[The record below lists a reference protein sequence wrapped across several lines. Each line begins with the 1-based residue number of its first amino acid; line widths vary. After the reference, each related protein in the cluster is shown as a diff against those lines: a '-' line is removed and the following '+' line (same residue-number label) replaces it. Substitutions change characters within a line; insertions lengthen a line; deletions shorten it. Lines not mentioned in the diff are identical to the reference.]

1 MNPLHTA
8 LAPKP
13 ALDTS
18 RKPVEP
24 AARLDRD
31 THSKDQE
38 RFGDIL
44 RQQEQRAAERKRTA
58 ERAQPNAEAPRNSA
72 KANQAETPASPDVR
86 NDAANAAQTA
96 PDADGAPHTGTAMDS
111 RKSSGAAEPSGDDA
125 GRDIERAFGEAA
137 TPPPPKPAPDA
148 PALSLLNARLSREA
162 MGGQTA
168 AAPAASLAAMTAQA
182 SALNGPG
189 GAQGAAQIANLAQAS
204 AAQQMQGSA
213 ANTAP
218 AATPADPLVS
228 AASFSTRRTEGAA
241 LQSSVQTTAASQ
253 GAATAAATGAQATAA
268 FGADT
273 SLQNTAKPLDGA
285 ARGQSNLPPST
296 SAASTAA
303 SATSAVAGT
312 TLQSAPLP
320 KADPAEPK
328 FNRRDTAMR
337 AADEAAR
344 TARPAPQTAAAA
356 QVQTAS
362 TAPLQVQMPAA
373 APSKTDAAAE
383 VEWLSEAEFSFDT
396 RHDARSSPA
405 ALARLDATLARPEIP
420 RHIAEQMA
428 SAAQR
433 LSDRK
438 PIEIALNPEELGR
451 VRMSLSA
458 AEGGMVV
465 TVLAERGE
473 TLDLMRRHIAQLAAQ
488 FRDIGYDDV
497 SFSFGTQ
504 SGGAGDGS
512 GASGAHQ
519 DAEQSGSGSGLGA
532 PASAPADTPDPS
544 AAAQI
549 TLAPTEGLD
558 LRL

>member
-58 ERAQPNAEAPRNSA
+58 ERAQPSAEAPRNSA

-86 NDAANAAQTA
+86 NDAANA
-96 PDADGAPHTGTAMDS
+96 PHTGTAMDS
-111 RKSSGAAEPSGDDA
+111 SKSSGAAEPSGDDA
-125 GRDIERAFGEAA
+125 GRDIERAFGEAEAA

-168 AAPAASLAAMTAQA
+168 AVPAASPAAMTAQA

-213 ANTAP
+213 ANAAP

-228 AASFSTRRTEGAA
+228 VASFSTRRTEGAA
-241 LQSSVQTTAASQ
+241 LQSAVQTTAASQ
-253 GAATAAATGAQATAA
+253 GAATGAQATAA

-273 SLQNTAKPLDGA
+273 SLQNTAKPVDGA

-362 TAPLQVQMPAA
+362 AAPLQVQMPAA

-383 VEWLSEAEFSFDT
+383 VEWLSEAEFTFDT

-473 TLDLMRRHIAQLAAQ
+473 TLDLMRRHIAQLAEQ

>member
-31 THSKDQE
+31 TQSKDQE

-44 RQQEQRAAERKRTA
+44 RQQEQRAAER
-58 ERAQPNAEAPRNSA
+58 AQPSAEAPRNSA

-111 RKSSGAAEPSGDDA
+111 SKSSGAAEPSGDDA
-125 GRDIERAFGEAA
+125 GRDIERAFGEAEAA

-148 PALSLLNARLSREA
+148 PALSLLNARISREA
-162 MGGQTA
+162 MGEQTA
-168 AAPAASLAAMTAQA
+168 AVPAASPAAMTAAMTAQA

-189 GAQGAAQIANLAQAS
+189 GAQGAAQNANLAQAS

-213 ANTAP
+213 ANAAP

-241 LQSSVQTTAASQ
+241 LQSAVQTTAASQ
-253 GAATAAATGAQATAA
+253 GAATAAATGAQAAAA
-268 FGADT
+268 FGADP
-273 SLQNTAKPLDGA
+273 SLQNTAKPVDGA

-296 SAASTAA
+296 TTTAA

-328 FNRRDTAMR
+328 FNRRDAAMR

-344 TARPAPQTAAAA
+344 TARPAPLTAASA

-362 TAPLQVQMPAA
+362 AAPLQVQMPAA

-405 ALARLDATLARPEIP
+405 ALARLDTTLARPEIP

-473 TLDLMRRHIAQLAAQ
+473 TLDLMRRHIAQLAEQ

-532 PASAPADTPDPS
+532 PAAAPADTPDPS